1 MIKQVSVFLEN
12 KKGRLSEALEILHKN
27 DINLRS
33 LTIAETTDYGILR
46 LIPNKPELAAA
57 KLKEAGFVV
66 NQTKVLAIEVNDS
79 PGSMLTVIKGLSMS
93 DIDIEYSYCCL
104 PVHEHKVV
112 IILKVSDSEKAIEL
126 LRQSSCA
133 KLIEAEAFA

>member
-1 MIKQVSVFLEN
+1 MIKQISVFLEN
-12 KKGRLSEALEILHKN
+12 KKGRLSEALEILYQN

-46 LIPNKPELAAA
+46 LISNKPEQAAQ
-57 KLKEAGFVV
+57 KLKEARFVV
-66 NQTKVLAIEVNDS
+66 NETKVLAIEVNDR
-79 PGSMLTVIKGLSMS
+79 PGSMLTVIKGLTMA
-93 DIDIEYSYCCL
+93 DIDVEYSYCCL

-112 IILKVSDSEKAIEL
+112 MILKVSDSEKAIEL

-133 KLIEAEAFA
+133 KLIEPEEFA

>member
-46 LIPNKPELAAA
+46 LIPNKPEQAAE
-57 KLKEAGFVV
+57 KLKEARFVV
-66 NQTKVLAIEVNDS
+66 NKTKVLAIEVNDT
-79 PGSMLTVIKGLSMS
+79 PGSMLHIIKELSMA

-104 PVHEHKVV
+104 PVHEHKAVV
-112 IILKVSDSEKAIEL
+112 ILKVSDNQKAIEVL
-126 LRQSSCA
+126 SKSTCA
-133 KLIEAEAFA
+133 ILIQPEAFK

>member
-1 MIKQVSVFLEN
+1 MIKQISVFLEN
-12 KKGRLSEALEILHKN
+12 KKGRLSEALEILYQN

-46 LIPNKPELAAA
+46 LIPNKPEQAAQ
-57 KLKEAGFVV
+57 KLKEARFVV
-66 NQTKVLAIEVNDS
+66 NETKVLAIEVNDR
-79 PGSMLTVIKGLSMS
+79 PGSMLTVIKGLTMA
-93 DIDIEYSYCCL
+93 DIDVEYSYCCL

-112 IILKVSDSEKAIEL
+112 MILKVSDSEKAIEL

-133 KLIEAEAFA
+133 KLIEPEEFA